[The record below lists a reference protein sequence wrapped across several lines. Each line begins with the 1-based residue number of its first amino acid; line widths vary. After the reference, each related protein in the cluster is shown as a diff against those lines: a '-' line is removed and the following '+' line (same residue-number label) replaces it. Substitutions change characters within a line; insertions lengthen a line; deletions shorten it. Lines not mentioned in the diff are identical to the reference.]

1 MKNSIYELNLN
12 NLRKDEDFSVH
23 NKLNPQSQI
32 VEIFSALVSGNDT
45 TKYGKKVD
53 ATFDRIKEL
62 CSRAHNGDL
71 AAKAEFNSIVRYA
84 LEPHLQTQIQL
95 FNFMG
100 TFKEIGYDEQA
111 MVKTYK
117 HESIRSNFQ
126 ASQGDVSFGTTVW
139 NEYPIVTKTI
149 SSGYA
154 VNYREIASGNLDKVS
169 EGLQQVQV
177 DMMNKAMLYVIT
189 TLYNGIK
196 NASGVKYFAES
207 AGIAK
212 ASVDDIVKKVRRFGR
227 PSLTGDYSVVS
238 QLNSF
243 AGFKADP
250 TDAKNNFLSQ
260 AVMEEIRQSGL
271 LTTYNGSPI
280 VETPNQYNLTKMN
293 AAGDNFDTYLP
304 EGLLFVIP
312 QATVAPLQIFKR
324 GGISSMSGN
333 DVVTGTEMTRFDM
346 EIGADLAKG
355 REYEVGLISD
365 TNFEIEQVG

>member
-1 MKNSIYELNLN
+1 MANIFELNLN
-12 NLRKDEDFSVH
+12 NARKDSEYAVNSKLGH
-23 NKLNPQSQI
+23 NSPI
-32 VEIFSALVSGNDT
+32 VEIFSALATGKDVSKYGNKVDT
-45 TKYGKKVD
+45 TMN
-53 ATFDRIKEL
+53 RIKEL
-62 CSRAHNGDL
+62 CAKAHNGDFG
-71 AAKAEFNSIVRYA
+71 AKAEFNSIVRYA

-126 ASQGDVSFGTTVW
+126 ASQGDPTFGTHVW
-139 NEYPIVTKTI
+139 EEYPILTKTI

-154 VNYREIASGNLDKVS
+154 VNYREVASGNLDKIS
-169 EGLQQVQV
+169 EGMQQVQV
-177 DMMNKAMLYVIT
+177 DMMNKAMLYVIH

-196 NASGVKYFAES
+196 NAHGVKYFAENS
-207 AGIAK
+207 GIIK

-250 TDAKNNFLSQ
+250 TDAKNTFLSE
-260 AVMEEIRQSGL
+260 AVMNEIRQTGL
-271 LTTYNGSPI
+271 LSTYNGSAI
-280 VETPNQYNLTKMN
+280 VETPNQYNLTKLN

-312 QATVAPLQIFKR
+312 QAAIAPLQIFKR
-324 GGISSMSGN
+324 GGLTSMSGN
-333 DVVTGTEMTRFDM
+333 DVITGTEMTRFDM

-355 REYEVGLISD
+355 REYEIGLISD
-365 TNFEIEQVG
+365 TNFEVEQLG